1 MTAVPVSGITVIG
14 PSGGYG
20 FGSGE
25 ARNHPSATS
34 WRISKKK
41 KDLVLF
47 DADHREV
54 ARYKQGRWHE
64 VWSVITGEPKLI
76 LDEPC
81 IVAPGGTMIPT
92 PFGGGGGVS

>member
-1 MTAVPVSGITVIG
+1 
-14 PSGGYG
+14 
-20 FGSGE
+20 
-25 ARNHPSATS
+25 
-34 WRISKKK
+34 
-41 KDLVLF
+41 VLF

-76 LDEPC
+76 LDEPR